1 MAYEATLS
9 YYGMYQM
16 RPDLFDNLVL
26 PTGVTADER
35 NTILQNFM
43 IETQEL
49 EALYPNPDTAKLIFG
64 IWSRKCLPVWEKLWN
79 TTQLTY
85 DPLANRD
92 YKSKDLTV
100 ETRDLAGTEH
110 GNNQEKSTTS
120 DSLDQTVEGATTEN
134 LNESGNTK
142 FGGSDT
148 VTRER
153 GAFNAPGVGMTQYEK
168 DTTNF
173 GQTNDQTRT
182 AETTGSSNTT
192 TDSTRDISGSSNS
205 QHDIN
210 TTDTGTVITEY
221 TTEGK
226 GNIGVTTSQ
235 QLLEQE
241 RQVSLFNF
249 MDIVISDMT
258 ARFCILV
265 Y

>member
-1 MAYEATLS
+1 MAYDATLS
-9 YYGMYQM
+9 YYGMYQI

-26 PTGVTADER
+26 PDGVTSDER

-43 IETQEL
+43 VEGMEL

-64 IWSRKCLPVWEKLWN
+64 VWSRKCLPVWDKLWA

-92 YKSKDLTV
+92 YKSKDVTV
-100 ETRDLAGTEH
+100 ETRDLAGSET
-110 GNNQEKSTTS
+110 GKNNASDSRNHSEKTTS
-120 DSLDQTVEGATTEN
+120 DVDTTEA
-134 LNESGNTK
+134 LTEDGNTQ

-153 GAFNAPGVGMTQYEK
+153 GAFNAPGVGMTPYEK
-168 DTTNF
+168 DTTAF
-173 GQTNDQTRT
+173 GQTNTQHRT
-182 AETTGSSNTT
+182 ADTTGTS
-192 TDSTRDISGSSNS
+192 DSTTNVIGDESSSSESSHN
-205 QHDIN
+205 IN

-235 QLLEQE
+235 DLLQQE
-241 RQVSLFNF
+241 RQVALFNF
-249 MDIVISDMT
+249 MDIVVQDMIT
-258 ARFCILV
+258 RFCILV